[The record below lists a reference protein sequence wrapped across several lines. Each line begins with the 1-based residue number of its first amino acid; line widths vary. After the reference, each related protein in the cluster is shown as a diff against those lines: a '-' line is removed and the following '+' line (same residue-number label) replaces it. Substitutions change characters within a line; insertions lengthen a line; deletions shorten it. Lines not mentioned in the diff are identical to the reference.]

1 MPLFQCDYTF
11 KSVVAPIRAV
21 FCLLWMLAVTMGI
34 NIFVFQDG
42 AFDFLHWAQ
51 LSGRSSGA
59 MSWLSPAV
67 ALPILIGLGLDY
79 DIFYTERVAEER
91 EHGYSESV
99 AANRALVATADLIS
113 AAGIIMVV
121 AFLSVL
127 LSSTESLNEIAL
139 MLIAKRGW
147 RDLTATAQAVR
158 TLTESPSNG
167 IYAASFSG
175 SWFAN
180 RFFQEGTAGAAAVYW
195 MPHQRRA
202 ARQRLNRLRSK
213 PAGA

>member
-1 MPLFQCDYTF
+1 MDAAQETFNHFPLMIGLMMTAVLILIGGAF

-79 DIFYTERVAEER
+79 DIFYTEKVAEER

-139 MLIAKRGW
+139 MLIIGILIDCFVTTKIIIPASIGFTGKRTFW
-147 RDLTATAQAVR
+147 PR
-158 TLTESPSNG
+158 
-167 IYAASFSG
+167 SF
-175 SWFAN
+175 
-180 RFFQEGTAGAAAVYW
+180 
-195 MPHQRRA
+195 
-202 ARQRLNRLRSK
+202 
-213 PAGA
+213 PA

>member
-1 MPLFQCDYTF
+1 MAAIGDRQVLDVQTKSTTVGPRASSSAASATF
-11 KSVVAPIRAV
+11 SCVDMFWLRAT
-21 FCLLWMLAVTMGI
+21 CAAI
-34 NIFVFQDG
+34 
-42 AFDFLHWAQ
+42 
-51 LSGRSSGA
+51 
-59 MSWLSPAV
+59 PAV
-67 ALPILIGLGLDY
+67 VQQNAP
-79 DIFYTERVAEER
+79 
-91 EHGYSESV
+91 
-99 AANRALVATADLIS
+99 RA
-113 AAGIIMVV
+113 
-121 AFLSVL
+121 
-127 LSSTESLNEIAL
+127 SS
-139 MLIAKRGW
+139 AKRGW

-202 ARQRLNRLRSK
+202 SRQRLNRLRSK